1 MLALVVLSCLSV
13 QFTSVTQS
21 CPTICDPW
29 TAAHQATLS
38 ITNSW
43 SLLKLMSTKSVMPFN
58 HLILCRPLLF
68 LPKIFPSIRI
78 VSNKSVLH
86 IRWPEYWSFR
96 FNTNPPNVYS
106 GLISFRMDLFDFLA
120 VQGTLKIF
128 SNTTVQKHQFFGVQL
143 SL

>member
-68 LPKIFPSIRI
+68 LPSIFPSIRI
-78 VSNKSVLH
+78 VSNKSILH
-86 IRWPEYWSFR
+86 IRWSEYWSFS

-106 GLISFRMDLFDFLA
+106 GLISFRMDWFDFLA